1 MDRHSLCDKPA
12 SIQFKQS
19 IPVLTSLIL
28 QFIVRSSEIQRVPS
42 TPNRSGR
49 QALRLSW
56 QTGFQPVVADL
67 RQPRRL
73 SALTGPGGPSSNSTG
88 RKHRVGGV
96 GEVTAGLRLPSVH
109 NGGGAEPY
117 EWKSVTTSGA
127 AARFSPRDTPKN
139 SQRNVLAIRGVANL
153 CQSVCHGIGASRIYT
168 EGNSHHR
175 PLSPNRE

>member
-49 QALRLSW
+49 QALRLSLPIFDSRD
-56 QTGFQPVVADL
+56 G
-67 RQPRRL
+67 

-88 RKHRVGGV
+88 RKHRVGVV

-109 NGGGAEPY
+109 KGGTEPY